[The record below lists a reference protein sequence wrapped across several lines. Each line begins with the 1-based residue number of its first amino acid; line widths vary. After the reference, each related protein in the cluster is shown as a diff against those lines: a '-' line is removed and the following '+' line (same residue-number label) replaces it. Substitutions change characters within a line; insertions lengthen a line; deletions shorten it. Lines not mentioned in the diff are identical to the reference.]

1 MERVKLEKLLE
12 NVKEIKSQF
21 YVGTQEAW
29 NTLKALER
37 VYSTVDCVVDK
48 INLKLNGSLKEVCC
62 KATPE
67 RIWGVHEGLIDAM
80 SIDDEN
86 ILGFEGTDIRQ
97 LIIDSGA
104 WRYGFDDNVHGIGI
118 SYDSNDT
125 DIERAV
131 DFFLPIYV
139 RANLER
145 VTSDSDFGSIFINL
159 LRDDYEK
166 IRDKVEESKISACD
180 EYVTKFL
187 QELSTLDW

>member
-104 WRYGFDDNVHGIGI
+104 WRYGFDDNV
-118 SYDSNDT
+118 
-125 DIERAV
+125 
-131 DFFLPIYV
+131 
-139 RANLER
+139 
-145 VTSDSDFGSIFINL
+145 
-159 LRDDYEK
+159 
-166 IRDKVEESKISACD
+166 
-180 EYVTKFL
+180 
-187 QELSTLDW
+187 